1 MVEQKGTEYPML
13 LSLTWPV
20 TQTGLF
26 VFQFTTNAT
35 ILFFLLSLK
44 HPRKFYWQTPSAA
57 EPFSSWDSHLHK
69 FRIQANKLNHLG
81 N

>member
-20 TQTGLF
+20 TQNGLF
-26 VFQFTTNAT
+26 GFQFTTNAT

-44 HPRKFYWQTPSAA
+44 HPRKFY
-57 EPFSSWDSHLHK
+57 
-69 FRIQANKLNHLG
+69 
-81 N
+81 